1 MEPIEGG
8 RRAKGA
14 AGIGRSAGRELLGS
28 AAVQGTTCRDWPQG
42 WRQRRTRARWSWAM
56 HWNHTWMQ
64 PTPYPREVESGPEWG
79 IPPAVAAAWGM
90 ACRDWPQGQR
100 QRRARTGWRVVR
112 GGVLPPSVAAAR
124 RAGHAG
130 SRETRCRGLG
140 GRSDGSRPYMA
151 AEASGNTV
159 HWITEKRPSTGVIQT
174 FIHRL

>member
-1 MEPIEGG
+1 MLAFAAVRKGLLDS
-8 RRAKGA
+8 RAVRLRL

-100 QRRARTGWRVVR
+100 QRRARTGGGLSEVGCSRRQSPRRVALATPDLARRVV
-112 GGVLPPSVAAAR
+112 AASG
-124 RAGHAG
+124 AG
-130 SRETRCRGLG
+130 RMVRGLIW
-140 GRSDGSRPYMA
+140 RRRRPGIPYI
-151 AEASGNTV
+151 GLLKTV
-159 HWITEKRPSTGVIQT
+159 PQ
-174 FIHRL
+174 LA